1 VSAGASLVL
10 GRWPKAKIR
19 IIRAMIKVRLAKTM
33 QFSRKPEAQSFSFN
47 FGAQW
52 PFNSFA
58 V

>member
-1 VSAGASLVL
+1 
-10 GRWPKAKIR
+10 
-19 IIRAMIKVRLAKTM
+19 MIKVRLAKTM